1 VASDDVDQPVAH
13 ELGSIFGA
21 MVAEQWMAAISEGR
35 RTAGELCA
43 LIRNARYAWPTTET
57 FTAADVFTAA
67 RWAAGEDL
75 LDIVAEDF

>member
-1 VASDDVDQPVAH
+1 
-13 ELGSIFGA
+13 
-21 MVAEQWMAAISEGR
+21 MAAISEGR